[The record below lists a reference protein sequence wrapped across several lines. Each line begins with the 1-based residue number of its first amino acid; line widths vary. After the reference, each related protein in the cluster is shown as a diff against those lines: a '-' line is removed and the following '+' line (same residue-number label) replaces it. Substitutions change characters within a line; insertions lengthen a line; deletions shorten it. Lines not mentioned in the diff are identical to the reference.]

1 MMKYKGY
8 IADYEYDDVA
18 GVFSGWVANT
28 EPYSIATFWANEKHQ
43 LEHEFRLSVDVYL
56 DSCLEDGVEPLS
68 PLPNPVDLGIGSK
81 SVNV

>member
-43 LEHEFRLSVDVYL
+43 LEREFRLSVDVYL
-56 DSCLEDGVEPLS
+56 DSCLEDGVEPLP
-68 PLPNPVDLGIGSK
+68 PLPNPLIWASDP
-81 SVNV
+81 NR